1 MNHFIRFANTT
12 VLATGLLLA
21 APAFFPASSSISAQ
35 SSRYEE
41 ARAVVDRTQTD
52 LTRSV
57 GLVHDGK
64 ELERYKNAQK
74 KLSTFDRHLVK
85 GKFDKGTLDSAIED
99 LQHVLDHNT
108 LHGQDRDT
116 LMDDIHRLR
125 ELREFRG

>member
-1 MNHFIRFANTT
+1 MKPILKLANTT

-21 APAFFPASSSISAQ
+21 APAFFPVQTAILAQ
-35 SSRYEE
+35 SPRYEE

-52 LTRSV
+52 LTRSI

-108 LHGQDRDT
+108 LQGQDRDT
-116 LMDDIHRLR
+116 LMDDVRRLR
-125 ELREFRG
+125 ELREFRS

>member
-12 VLATGLLLA
+12 VLATGLLLT

-35 SSRYEE
+35 SPRYEE

-52 LTRSV
+52 LTRSI
-57 GLVHDGK
+57 GLVRDSK

-108 LHGQDRDT
+108 LQGQDRDT